1 MIMSVKDKIKQ
12 MGATGVI
19 AAAMAELQK
28 ERVKDA
34 TGKLKCLIDN
44 KQKARKV
51 YRNAC
56 RAYDDFVEEL
66 GIDDDDFAG
75 SEDD

>member
-1 MIMSVKDKIKQ
+1 MTIRDKVKR
-12 MGATGVI
+12 MGTTGVI

-34 TGKLKCLIDN
+34 TGKLKTLIDN
-44 KQKARKV
+44 KRKAYKI

-56 RAYDDFVEEL
+56 REYDDFLEEL
-66 GIDDDDFAG
+66 EIDDKDF
-75 SEDD
+75 SEVGDETD